1 MQQEG
6 QANSSGSFAEFVK
19 ELLQDTID
27 YMGLP
32 TDCSHIVF
40 CDKGGKDGED
50 IIRVYFRHGG
60 RFILLAVVQLDAT
73 ENMITIS
80 DSNSQDSPA
89 RVVSLDCVSL
99 EYLAKA
105 ILNGA
110 SNFKELCIRRVK
122 TLRIPA
128 KELEALLASI
138 EKLFASTGN
147 GNRAFGDFRDLG
159 KPE

>member
-60 RFILLAVVQLDAT
+60 RFILLA
-73 ENMITIS
+73 
-80 DSNSQDSPA
+80 
-89 RVVSLDCVSL
+89 
-99 EYLAKA
+99 KA